1 MTQSLI
7 NPRSVRAMDPVDA
20 DLALTV
26 LARHALTILAE
37 AAPYSVTLANGPLML
52 ELTRDDTAARA
63 DSAALRPV
71 AAASRSAS
79 AGTASHSTS
88 EVSPEP
94 VSSTAAAAPEALRDN
109 TFTLVAETVGVFY
122 RSPEPGADPFVTEG
136 DPVRVGQQV
145 GIVEAMKLMIPVVA
159 TREGRVAEFLVGNG
173 EAVEYGAALMALE
186 VVP

>member
-1 MTQSLI
+1 MTQSLSH
-7 NPRSVRAMDPVDA
+7 PRSIRAMDPVDA

-52 ELTRDDTAARA
+52 EITRDGVTAGL
-63 DSAALRPV
+63 DSAATEPV
-71 AAASRSAS
+71 AVASRSAS
-79 AGTASHSTS
+79 VGPVSSGG
-88 EVSPEP
+88 SPEP
-94 VSSTAAAAPEALRDN
+94 ASPTADTAPEPLRDN

-159 TREGRVAEFLVGNG
+159 TREGRVAGFLVDNG
-173 EAVEYGAALMALE
+173 EAVEYGAALMVLE
-186 VVP
+186 VVA